1 MTLVLTLQGRDGI
14 VLAADS
20 RGTFGDPREVTA
32 QNDTQRKAFVLS
44 RYAAAVIS
52 GAGELGTSLMQDAL
66 VDIENAKVD
75 GATAVMQRVRQLLI
89 NRYAD
94 YFPGFLIQPVQGAT
108 TPIRPDLGVLIA
120 GYDLTRNKRPSE
132 IKLYSLQSFANFA
145 PFLHDYGFALN
156 GILQYALYLLNRL
169 YDAQESIRDLSA
181 LAVYT
186 ITETASQD
194 GKVGGPVQLITI
206 TEANGCQVVDEE
218 TVIEIIEQNE
228 LRSQGL
234 KDLFFGLTERY
245 KEEQDA

>member
-1 MTLVLTLQGRDGI
+1 LTLVLTLRGRDGI

-44 RYAAAVIS
+44 RYAAAVTS
-52 GAGELGTSLMQDAL
+52 GAGELGTLLMKDAI
-66 VDIENAKVD
+66 DEIENAKVD
-75 GATAVMQRVRQLLI
+75 GATAVMQKVRQLFT

-94 YFPGFLIQPVQGAT
+94 YFPGFLIQPVQGASA
-108 TPIRPDLGVLIA
+108 PIRPDLSVLIA
-120 GYDLTRNKRPSE
+120 GFDLTRNKRPSE
-132 IKLYSLQSFANFA
+132 MKLYSLQSFANFA

-156 GILQYALYLLNRL
+156 GVPQYALYLLNRL
-169 YDAQESIRDLSA
+169 YDAQASIRDLSA

-194 GKVGGPVQLITI
+194 GKVGGPVQLIII
-206 TEANGCQVVDEE
+206 TEANGCQVVDEK
-218 TVIEIIEQNE
+218 TVINIIEQNE
-228 LRSQGL
+228 IRSQSL
-234 KDLFFGLTERY
+234 KDSFFGRTEHY